1 MSLRRRAGPAALL
14 AVSAFCVL
22 LDAGSAAASDVCL
35 VHARTAVASALDVRS
50 ESITTV
56 QSLGGNGMPQC
67 VFSTKGESRVKPR
80 VRASVTV
87 NVDDAPQAA
96 WRLMRTVVE
105 ATQLFGPPPP
115 GWSAPIGIPG
125 LGPYASWFPNRDQL
139 MAGNHVDLFTAQ
151 IRWRGADRS
160 QRIALARA
168 AITPYVHHRGN
179 VD

>member
-1 MSLRRRAGPAALL
+1 MSLRCRTGPVVLL

-22 LDAGSAAASDVCL
+22 VEAGNATASDVCL
-35 VHARTAVASALDVRS
+35 AHARSTVAGTLDVRS
-50 ESITTV
+50 ASITTAQTV
-56 QSLGGNGMPQC
+56 GDNGMPQC
-67 VFSTKGESRVKPR
+67 VFSTTGESRVKPR
-80 VRASVTV
+80 THASVTI

-115 GWSAPIGIPG
+115 GWSAPIGIQG

-151 IRWRGADRS
+151 IRWRGADRRE
-160 QRIALARA
+160 RIALARA
-168 AITPYVHHRGN
+168 AITPYVHHHGN

>member
-1 MSLRRRAGPAALL
+1 MSLRRRTGPAFLF
-14 AVSAFCVL
+14 AVLTFCVL
-22 LDAGSAAASDVCL
+22 LEAGNAAAADVCL
-35 VHARTAVASALDVRS
+35 APARTGVAKELDVRLA
-50 ESITTV
+50 SITTARTV
-56 QSLGGNGMPQC
+56 GGNGMPQC
-67 VFSTKGESRVKPR
+67 VFSTTGESRVKPR
-80 VRASVTV
+80 TRASVTV

-115 GWSAPIGIPG
+115 GWSAPIGLQG

-151 IRWRGADRS
+151 IRWPGADRRK
-160 QRIALARA
+160 RIALARA
-168 AITPYVHHRGN
+168 AITPYVHHHGN